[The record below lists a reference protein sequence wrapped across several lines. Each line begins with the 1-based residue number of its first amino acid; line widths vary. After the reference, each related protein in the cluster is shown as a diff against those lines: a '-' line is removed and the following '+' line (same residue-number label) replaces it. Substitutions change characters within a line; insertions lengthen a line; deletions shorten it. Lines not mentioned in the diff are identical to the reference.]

1 MTVHSVNILSLGL
14 GLGLSLVLPTSWTV
28 LVKKT
33 QSSILYILTCILTIT
48 QHTEE
53 MSQKIM
59 YSEWQKK
66 RMGEKFRVEMNR
78 QKAGE
83 PPDKEFEWQR
93 EFHLLISPLNSHN
106 HAIGE
111 VSVII
116 VQSVIVFSFL
126 MIVCK
131 PHQKLIII

>member
-1 MTVHSVNILSLGL
+1 MTVHSVNVLSPGL
-14 GLGLSLVLPTSWTV
+14 GLGLSLVLPTSWTA

-33 QSSILYILTCILTIT
+33 QSSDLYILILTIT

-53 MSQKIM
+53 VCQKIM

-83 PPDKEFEWQR
+83 TPDETFEWQR

-116 VQSVIVFSFL
+116 VLQSVIVSSFL

-131 PHQKLIII
+131 PHRK

>member
-1 MTVHSVNILSLGL
+1 M
-14 GLGLSLVLPTSWTV
+14 
-28 LVKKT
+28 KKT
-33 QSSILYILTCILTIT
+33 QSSILYIHILTIS
-48 QHTEE
+48 QHAEE
-53 MSQKIM
+53 VSQKIM

-83 PPDKEFEWQR
+83 TPDEKFEWQR

-111 VSVII
+111 VSECHHCA
-116 VQSVIVFSFL
+116 
-126 MIVCK
+126 VCDCLLLFNDCL
-131 PHQKLIII
+131 HSIAD

>member
-14 GLGLSLVLPTSWTV
+14 GLGLSLVLPTSWTA

-33 QSSILYILTCILTIT
+33 QCSILYILILTIT

-83 PPDKEFEWQR
+83 TPDEKLEWQR
-93 EFHLLISPLNSHN
+93 EFHLLISPLISHN

-116 VQSVIVFSFL
+116 VQSVVVYSFL

-131 PHQKLIII
+131 PHRK

>member
-1 MTVHSVNILSLGL
+1 MTVHSVNLLSLGL
-14 GLGLSLVLPTSWTV
+14 GLGLSLVLPTSWTA

-33 QSSILYILTCILTIT
+33 QSSILYILILTIT

-83 PPDKEFEWQR
+83 TPDETFEWQR

-111 VSVII
+111 VSVTL
-116 VQSVIVFSFL
+116 SAR
-126 MIVCK
+126 
-131 PHQKLIII
+131 

>member
-1 MTVHSVNILSLGL
+1 MTVHSVNLLSLGL
-14 GLGLSLVLPTSWTV
+14 GLGLYLVLPTSWTA

-33 QSSILYILTCILTIT
+33 QSSILYILILTIT

-83 PPDKEFEWQR
+83 PPDKKFEWQR

-116 VQSVIVFSFL
+116 VQSVIVSSFL

-131 PHQKLIII
+131 PHRK